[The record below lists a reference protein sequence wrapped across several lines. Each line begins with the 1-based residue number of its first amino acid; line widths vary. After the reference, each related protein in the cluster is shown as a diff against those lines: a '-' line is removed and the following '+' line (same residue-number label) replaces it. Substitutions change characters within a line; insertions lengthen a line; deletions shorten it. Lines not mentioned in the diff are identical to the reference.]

1 MSSAMLSV
9 GSAPMNFSPP
19 RLETDRLLLR
29 MATRED
35 VPGIL
40 AYYRE
45 NRDFLTPFEPARC
58 AEFYTVGFWRE
69 QVDKA
74 QFEFSYDQSLKLCL
88 FKKQAPN
95 AVIGKINFHQIQRG
109 VAYAC
114 VLGYSL
120 SAQNQGQGYM
130 TEALRCV
137 LDYMFT
143 VQHMHRV
150 GANYMPRNQRS
161 GNVLRR
167 LGFVVEGY
175 ARDYLLI
182 AGQWEDHILTS
193 LTNPDWQMPI

>member
-1 MSSAMLSV
+1 
-9 GSAPMNFSPP
+9 MNFNPP
-19 RLETDRLLLR
+19 NLTTDRLLLR

-35 VPGIL
+35 VPAIL
-40 AYYRE
+40 DYYLE
-45 NRDFLTPFEPARC
+45 NQAFLTPFEPARC
-58 AEFYTVGFWRE
+58 TEFYTPGFWRE

-74 QFEFSYDQSLKLCL
+74 QFEFSYGQSLKLCL
-88 FKKQAPN
+88 FTKQVPK
-95 AVIGKINFHQIQRG
+95 VIIGKINFHQIQRG

-120 SAQNQGQGYM
+120 SARNEGQGYM
-130 TEALRCV
+130 TEALRSA

-143 VQHMHRV
+143 VQQMHRIS
-150 GANYMPRNQRS
+150 ANYMPRNQRS

-182 AGQWEDHILTS
+182 AGHWEDHILTS
-193 LTNPDWQMPI
+193 LLNPHWQLPPDA